1 MDEILTDGGSYVN
14 ELDSGNPYLEDN
26 DSWGAS
32 EGTIILPITATP
44 SPIADNLNSG
54 DPSEEVN
61 NEILNELIKIN
72 EKLDND
78 EYDLEEEQEE
88 EGKEEDN
95 IELEENETS
104 QQEVYDEDILSL
116 LTEIKENQILIAKN
130 NDLYNE
136 FILGFIVAFFFG
148 FVIYIFLHKLRG

>member
-1 MDEILTDGGSYVN
+1 MDEILTDGESYTN

-32 EGTIILPITATP
+32 EGTVILPITATP
-44 SPIADNLNSG
+44 SPIPDNLNSG
-54 DPSEEVN
+54 DLSEEVN
-61 NEILNELIKIN
+61 NEILDVLIKID
-72 EKLDND
+72 EKLNND
-78 EYDLEEEQEE
+78 EEDLEEDLEE
-88 EGKEEDN
+88 EGKEEGN
-95 IELEENETS
+95 VESEENETS
-104 QQEVYDEDILSL
+104 QQKVYEEDILSL
-116 LTEIKENQILIAKN
+116 LAEIKENQIVIAKN

>member
-1 MDEILTDGGSYVN
+1 MDEILTDGESYTN

-32 EGTIILPITATP
+32 EGTVILPVTATP

-54 DPSEEVN
+54 DSSEEVN
-61 NEILNELIKIN
+61 NEILDELIKIN
-72 EKLDND
+72 EKLNND
-78 EYDLEEEQEE
+78 EEDLEQ
-88 EGKEEDN
+88 EGKEEEN
-95 IELEENETS
+95 IEFEENETS
-104 QQEVYDEDILSL
+104 QQKVYEEDILSL
-116 LTEIKENQILIAKN
+116 LTEIKENQIIIAKN